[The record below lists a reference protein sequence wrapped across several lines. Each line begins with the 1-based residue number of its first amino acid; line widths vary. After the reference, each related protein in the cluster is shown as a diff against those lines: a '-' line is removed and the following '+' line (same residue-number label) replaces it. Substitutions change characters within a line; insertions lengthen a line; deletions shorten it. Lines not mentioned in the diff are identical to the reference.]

1 MKKAIESKCVLLL
14 QHKDRLIG
22 DRMNDKQITKICID
36 GFKSIKHCELELN
49 MINVLIGSNGA
60 GKSNFISLFKML
72 QSMIDGEL
80 QLYVAKHGGSNA
92 FLFSGSKKT
101 EKISIKFY
109 FGANGYEFDLI
120 PTVGNQFLFE
130 GEWFYWETS
139 GNKLVAKGHAE
150 SLWNKGTG
158 TRIDQFVK
166 PILSNQKWRVYH
178 FHDTSDTAL
187 VKQMCGINDNQE
199 LAVDARNLAAFL
211 YRLKMKEEGCYRRIV
226 STIKMVAP
234 FFSDFV
240 LRPNPLNESQII
252 LEWKDINSEVPFLG
266 AQLSDG
272 TLRFI
277 CLATLLLQPR
287 ELMPE
292 TILIDEPEL
301 GLHPYAISLLAALIK
316 KASVEKQI
324 IISTQSVELV
334 NEFSANDI
342 IVVNHHD
349 DHSEFERLDA
359 DKLQT
364 WLEDDY
370 TLGDLWKSNIIGGR
384 P

>member
-1 MKKAIESKCVLLL
+1 
-14 QHKDRLIG
+14 
-22 DRMNDKQITKICID
+22 MNDKQITKICIE
-36 GFKSIKHCELELN
+36 GFKSIKNCELNLN
-49 MINVLIGSNGA
+49 MVNVLIGSNGA

-92 FLFSGSKKT
+92 FLFSGGKRT
-101 EKISIKFY
+101 ERINVKFY
-109 FGANGYEFDLI
+109 FGSNGYQFELR
-120 PTVGNQFLFE
+120 PTMDNRFLFQ

-139 GNKLVAKGHAE
+139 GNKLIGRGHVE
-150 SLWNKGTG
+150 SLWRNGTG
-158 TRIDQFVK
+158 TRIDKFVK
-166 PILSNQKWRVYH
+166 PILNNQKWRVYH

-211 YRLKMKEEGCYRRIV
+211 YRLKLTEEGCYHQIV
-226 STIKMVAP
+226 NTVRMVAP
-234 FFSDFV
+234 YFLDFV
-240 LRPNPLNESQII
+240 LRPNPFSEDQIL
-252 LEWKDINSEVPFLG
+252 LEWRDVNTDMPFLG

-277 CLATLLLQPR
+277 CLATLLLQPK

-316 KASVEKQI
+316 KVSIDKQI

-334 NEFSANDI
+334 NEFSAQDV
-342 IVVNHHD
+342 IVVNHD
-349 DHSEFERLDA
+349 GDHSSFERLDEEM
-359 DKLQT
+359 LHM
-364 WLEDDY
+364 WLENDY
-370 TLGDLWKSNIIGGR
+370 TLGELWKSNIIGGR

>member
-1 MKKAIESKCVLLL
+1 M
-14 QHKDRLIG
+14 
-22 DRMNDKQITKICID
+22 
-36 GFKSIKHCELELN
+36 
-49 MINVLIGSNGA
+49 
-60 GKSNFISLFKML
+60 
-72 QSMIDGEL
+72 
-80 QLYVAKHGGSNA
+80 
-92 FLFSGSKKT
+92 
-101 EKISIKFY
+101 
-109 FGANGYEFDLI
+109 
-120 PTVGNQFLFE
+120 
-130 GEWFYWETS
+130 
-139 GNKLVAKGHAE
+139 
-150 SLWNKGTG
+150 
-158 TRIDQFVK
+158 
-166 PILSNQKWRVYH
+166 
-178 FHDTSDTAL
+178 
-187 VKQMCGINDNQE
+187 
-199 LAVDARNLAAFL
+199 
-211 YRLKMKEEGCYRRIV
+211 
-226 STIKMVAP
+226 
-234 FFSDFV
+234 
-240 LRPNPLNESQII
+240 LRPDPLNETQII